1 MRINKRSIL
10 FGVLTLVIFTV
21 LPLYA
26 QNMIPQEYL
35 RAFSSQGLNVAD
47 LVNKVAFIGLVMSIL
62 ILLKG
67 FFEKTS
73 AAFLAL
79 SIVSTVFWLLIVF
92 FALGMGKI
100 ENLGLTVIS
109 SEAGD
114 VSNTVI
120 FDIRLFA
127 YLATIIVGL
136 KIVHSILKFREAR
149 LKTVAFQPTQP
160 TLPTDKAQDHKP
172 QTPTE

>member
-1 MRINKRSIL
+1 MKIRKKSVV
-10 FGVLTLVIFTV
+10 FAVLTLLIFTV

-26 QNMIPQEYL
+26 QSMIPQEYL
-35 RAFSSQGLNVAD
+35 RAFSSQGFNLAD

-73 AAFLAL
+73 DTFLAL
-79 SIVSTVFWLLIVF
+79 SIASTVFWLLIVF
-92 FALGMGKI
+92 FALGMGKM

-109 SEAGD
+109 SETGD

-136 KIVHSILKFREAR
+136 KIIHSILKFREAR
-149 LKTVAFQPTQP
+149 LKTAAVQPSQP
-160 TLPTDKAQDHKP
+160 SLPTAKAQDPKP
-172 QTPTE
+172 SNAN

>member
-1 MRINKRSIL
+1 MKVNKRSIV

-26 QNMIPQEYL
+26 QSMIPQEYL
-35 RAFSSQGLNVAD
+35 RGFSSQGFDLAD
-47 LVNKVAFIGLVMSIL
+47 LVNKVAFIGLVMSVL

-73 AAFLAL
+73 ATFLAL

-92 FALGMGKI
+92 FALGMGKM
-100 ENLGLTVIS
+100 ENLGLTVLS
-109 SEAGD
+109 SEAGG

-120 FDIRLFA
+120 FDLRLFA

-136 KIVHSILKFREAR
+136 KIFHSILKFREAR
-149 LKTVAFQPTQP
+149 LKRAAVQTSQPSP
-160 TLPTDKAQDHKP
+160 TAESPEGTTRSGAN
-172 QTPTE
+172 